1 MKSSLSFLFLLFS
14 LLAIAQKPTNPY
26 QKIIQNYRQKKQF
39 SGNVLIAKKGQVI
52 YQQAIGIANR
62 SWNIPMTMDA
72 KFKICSITKTFTTV
86 LVMQLVEAG
95 KISLAGTIGQY
106 LPEYQ
111 GPARDQVTME
121 QLLTYSSGLDNA
133 DQRDDAMYQ
142 SLISIDSIIKRFG
155 SGPLVAKPGTQFS
168 YKNIDFIILGR
179 ILEKITGKSY
189 PELLEQKILK
199 PLQMKHSGYLRNS
212 MVVPGLVSSY
222 QIDSLGRVQ
231 QDDPYWIDNF
241 YASAAMYASIQDM
254 QLFDQALFHGKLI
267 NQNSLEL
274 MLKPHPELWG
284 VALGFWV
291 SDTQIGSVKTKVADR
306 RGSIGG
312 SNAIWYH
319 LIDQDINIFILT
331 NNNAFDLVEL
341 RDELA
346 KTVLS
351 K

>member
-1 MKSSLSFLFLLFS
+1 MKSSLSLVFLFFS
-14 LLAIAQKPTNPY
+14 LLTIAQKPTNPY
-26 QKIIQNYRQKKQF
+26 QKIIQNYSQKKQF

-62 SWNIPMTMDA
+62 TWNIPMTMDA
-72 KFKICSITKTFTTV
+72 KFKICSITKTFTAV

-111 GPARDQVTME
+111 GPARDQVTIE

-142 SLISIDSIIKRFG
+142 SLMSVDSIIKRFG
-155 SGPLVAKPGTQFS
+155 SGSLVAKPGTQFS

-189 PELLEQKILK
+189 LVLLEQQILK
-199 PLQMKHSGYLRNS
+199 PLQMKHSGYLSNS

-267 NQNSLEL
+267 NKNSLEL

-291 SDTQIGSVKTKVADR
+291 SDTQIGAVKTKVADR

-319 LIDQDINIFILT
+319 LIDQDINIFILS
-331 NNNAFDLVEL
+331 NNNAFDLVDL

-346 KTVLS
+346 KEVIS